1 MELAALSSGSF
12 WEGGPDSVDKGV
24 QDVSRPQAQHAE
36 GVWKKE
42 VLNSLEILKSVNVI
56 EG

>member
-12 WEGGPDSVDKGV
+12 WEGGPDSVEKGV

-42 VLNSLEILKSVNVI
+42 VLNSLENLKSVNVI